1 MISSL
6 LYFDGLIYFCCFNP
20 VIKAFL
26 SLMEKNSLST
36 NLRLLTKARQ
46 VLVFPRRQRDAPPL
60 IVDVRE
66 ESHHPG
72 VVRSQGITLQRG
84 IFPYPLLL
92 LIEDQQRLLKGL
104 HKGHKVFFLLIGELE
119 FKDQVKKLHRIL

>member
-1 MISSL
+1 M
-6 LYFDGLIYFCCFNP
+6 
-20 VIKAFL
+20 
-26 SLMEKNSLST
+26 
-36 NLRLLTKARQ
+36 
-46 VLVFPRRQRDAPPL
+46 LVFPRRQRDAPPL

-72 VVRSQGITLQRG
+72 VVRSEGVTLQG
-84 IFPYPLLL
+84 GSFPTPCCYM
-92 LIEDQQRLLKGL
+92 IEDQQRLLKGL